1 MDIWPENA
9 DAVALFV
16 QLQTQWR
23 IGMSGPTGLDYN
35 VLYHKLDR
43 RALTPEQYEQLE
55 DDIRTM
61 EYETLS
67 VLGEQ
72 SKESK

>member
-9 DAVALFV
+9 DAVALFI

-55 DDIRTM
+55 EDIRTM
-61 EYETLS
+61 EYEALS

>member
-55 DDIRTM
+55 EDIRTM
-61 EYETLS
+61 EYEALS
-67 VLGEQ
+67 VMSEQ